1 MIGTWKTSDTNPDAL
16 ITSMIGH
23 GRHTHL
29 ARREM
34 PSGQPILYL
43 HSVTAPGD
51 RGIDALRGLDLT
63 LQPGEILGVAGVEG
77 NGQREL
83 AEAIIGLRAVTN
95 GDVVLDGKSI
105 RDCSTID
112 ILRRGVGFVP
122 EDRHHDALVL
132 PLSVSENAV
141 LVSHRDPAFD
151 RRGLLV
157 SDAVAAFASRLVKE
171 FRIRCAGVNLPIR
184 SLSGG
189 NQQKLV
195 LGREIARNPRLLIA
209 MQPTRGLD
217 VGAIDYVHLRLIEA
231 RNRGTAVLLISTELE
246 EVMAL
251 SDRIAVLREGRIVGN
266 LTRAEATM
274 DGIGRLMLSSISE
287 SAAA

>member
-1 MIGTWKTSDTNPDAL
+1 
-16 ITSMIGH
+16 MIGH
-23 GRHTHL
+23 GRHMHL

-34 PSGQPILYL
+34 PPGQPILYL

-95 GDVVLDGKSI
+95 GDVVLDGESI

-132 PLSVSENAV
+132 TVVGFRERRFGQPS
-141 LVSHRDPAFD
+141 RPAP
-151 RRGLLV
+151 
-157 SDAVAAFASRLVKE
+157 S
-171 FRIRCAGVNLPIR
+171 
-184 SLSGG
+184 
-189 NQQKLV
+189 
-195 LGREIARNPRLLIA
+195 
-209 MQPTRGLD
+209 
-217 VGAIDYVHLRLIEA
+217 
-231 RNRGTAVLLISTELE
+231 
-246 EVMAL
+246 
-251 SDRIAVLREGRIVGN
+251 IVGDCSCPMRWRRSPGGWSRN
-266 LTRAEATM
+266 FRFAVQA
-274 DGIGRLMLSSISE
+274 
-287 SAAA
+287 